1 MIKQFSSFVIVS
13 TLAGCATSPQVT
25 DRPLEVTPP
34 AKWVSAA
41 ESEAPMDQPS
51 IGWLST
57 FNDPKL
63 EAIIAEAMAHNYSLR
78 TWATLIETA
87 NANAII
93 TGANRYPQLGAGLN
107 SSRRQTRT
115 PAKKF
120 SNSHSLNLNLSWEI
134 DLWGR
139 LRDQSAAAIA
149 DTEAAQEDYNAARLS
164 IAGLCAK
171 AWFRVTTA
179 KAQLNLAQ
187 ETLRIFESNAAFIQN
202 RFESGTS
209 SSLDLRLTLAQAASA
224 RATLAQRQ
232 QQYHENI
239 RTLEVL
245 LGRYPAN
252 ALKESANLPSL
263 KNSVPAGLPSD
274 LLTRRPDILA
284 AERRLA
290 AADRRILESKKKLL
304 PSISL
309 TGSAGTASSDL
320 SDLLDDNFSVW
331 NIAGGLFQPLFQ
343 GKRLAAGVE
352 RRKSI
357 AEQAFLS
364 YAQTT
369 LNAFQEVEDALAA
382 EQYLA
387 QREVA
392 LLEST
397 THSKSAERLAQD
409 EYAAGVSD
417 IFTVLVSQRRS
428 IDAQNLYLSIRELR
442 LNNRVNLYLAL
453 GGDFDQPYSSL

>member
-1 MIKQFSSFVIVS
+1 MIRQFPYFIIVA
-13 TLAGCATSPQVT
+13 TFMGCATSPKVA
-25 DRPLEVTPP
+25 DRPLEVNPP
-34 AKWVSAA
+34 AKWVSGI
-41 ESEAPMDQPS
+41 ENEALREQMP

-78 TWATLIETA
+78 TWASLIETA

-93 TGANRYPQLGAGLN
+93 TGANRYPQLGVGLD

-115 PAKKF
+115 PAKSF
-120 SNSHSLNLNLSWEI
+120 SNSHSLDLNLSWEI

-149 DTEAAQEDYNAARLS
+149 DIEAAQADYRAARLS

-171 AWFRVTTA
+171 AWFRMTTA

-209 SSLDLRLTLAQAASA
+209 SSLDLRLTLAQAANA

-232 QQYHENI
+232 QQYDEDV

-252 ALKESANLPSL
+252 SLKESIDLPSI
-263 KNSVPAGLPSD
+263 KSNVPAGLPSD

-290 AADRRILESKKKLL
+290 AADRRIRESKKRLL

-309 TGSAGTASSDL
+309 TGSAGTTSSDL
-320 SDLLDDNFSVW
+320 SDLLDDDFSVW

-343 GKRLAAGVE
+343 GKRLVADIE
-352 RRKSI
+352 RKKSI

-364 YAQTT
+364 YAQTI
-369 LNAFQEVEDALAA
+369 LNAFQEVEDTLAA

-409 EYAAGVSD
+409 EYASGVSD
-417 IFTVLVSQRRS
+417 IFTVLDSQRRAL
-428 IDAQNLYLSIRELR
+428 DAQNQYLSIRELR

-453 GGDFDQPYSSL
+453 GGNFDQPSSSL